1 MKNEQAKFNTGKR
14 KKTMKIR
21 REIRKNKGQKQYGIP
36 VISKAVFLKLNNID
50 NSVDTWTRKIEDINN
65 LYQQLKWGQ

>member
-1 MKNEQAKFNTGKR
+1 
-14 KKTMKIR
+14 
-21 REIRKNKGQKQYGIP
+21 

>member
-21 REIRKNKGQKQYGIP
+21 REIRKNKGQKQYGRP